1 MDPGAAPVDVALRQQ
16 IPYEPYS
23 NIWVI
28 WVKTTVEISDDLL
41 KRTQR
46 LAKREGTT
54 LRAILEEGL
63 RLALKARQARR
74 RPEAFSFPT
83 FGEDGLNEDFSQA
96 SWETIRETI
105 YRDGNS
111 GQK

>member
-1 MDPGAAPVDVALRQQ
+1 M
-16 IPYEPYS
+16 
-23 NIWVI
+23 I

-41 KRTQR
+41 KRSHR

-63 RLALKARQARR
+63 RLALKARQTRR

-83 FGEDGLNEDFSQA
+83 FGEHGLSEEFSEA